1 MYILCVLYTWALPS
15 RFREHTQHMFPYSLD
30 SVCVAVK
37 VVYMVESLPLWKEV
51 KPIKIPTCIK
61 KKTALQYTYYRAYNW
76 MTIEVEIYGLF
87 IFTLMTFC
95 FFGDKVLFYIYE
107 FCI

>member
-1 MYILCVLYTWALPS
+1 MCFIYLGAAEYSFTI
-15 RFREHTQHMFPYSLD
+15 REHTQHMFPYSLD
-30 SVCVAVK
+30 SVCV
-37 VVYMVESLPLWKEV
+37 VVRVAHVWSLPLWKEV

-61 KKTALQYTYYRAYNW
+61 KTVFQYTIVYIYAYNW
-76 MTIEVEIYGLF
+76 MAMEVEIYGLF
-87 IFTLMTFC
+87 IFILMTFC